1 MPRPANLHPTDG
13 ELEILRVLWAN
24 GPCSLSGLCEELRQQ
39 REVAATT
46 AATMLRV
53 MSDKNLVKRT
63 GSGRGATW
71 AAAVSQQKT
80 ERGMVRKLVDRVFD
94 GAADRL
100 VAHLV
105 EGGQLSAE
113 QLGDLRR
120 LIDTQEN
127 NATTTTRR
135 TRRKKQKEIGRREKN
150 N

>member
-13 ELEILRVLWAN
+13 ELEILRVLWAR
-24 GPCSLSGLCEELRQQ
+24 GPSSLSSLCEELRQE
-39 REVAATT
+39 RDVAATT
-46 AATMLRV
+46 VATMLRV
-53 MSDKNLVKRT
+53 MSDKKLVKRT

-71 AAAVSQQKT
+71 SAAVSQQKT

-105 EGGQLSAE
+105 EGGQLSSD
-113 QLGDLRR
+113 QLSDLRR

-127 NATTTTRR
+127 NATTTA
-135 TRRKKQKEIGRREKN
+135 RRKDRKKK
-150 N
+150 